1 VIHPKRV
8 KDKKP
13 EIPGKNTGSEDVLYR
28 LPFLVTQRAA
38 AWVLQPS
45 LLQIISSPTLISN
58 CKPKEEFAFLR
69 SQDFQSLFQG
79 SKTRDP

>member
-28 LPFLVTQRAA
+28 LPFLVTQG
-38 AWVLQPS
+38 Q
-45 LLQIISSPTLISN
+45 LLGYCNPLFSRLSAVQHLFLI
-58 CKPKEEFAFLR
+58 A
-69 SQDFQSLFQG
+69 SQRKNLHF
-79 SKTRDP
+79 